1 MKKVKDLKQKSRQDE
16 MKKDTEKRKVKKDQ
30 KEKKD
35 KSFLNRI
42 VTFFC
47 RCVCLNDDESF
58 LKDDILLINDSKE
71 EPTTKDRGRSQ
82 SSKISLNETK
92 MSTAGIVSGCML
104 DENGVQSPNKY
115 SQLFKKT
122 TV

>member
-35 KSFLNRI
+35 TSFL
-42 VTFFC
+42 
-47 RCVCLNDDESF
+47 
-58 LKDDILLINDSKE
+58 DSKE

-115 SQLFKKT
+115 SQLFEKT